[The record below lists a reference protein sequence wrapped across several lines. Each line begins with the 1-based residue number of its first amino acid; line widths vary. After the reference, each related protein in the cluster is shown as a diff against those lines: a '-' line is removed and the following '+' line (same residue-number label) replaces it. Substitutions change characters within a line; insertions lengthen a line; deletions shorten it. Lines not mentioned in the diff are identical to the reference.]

1 MRPPPPLLPH
11 PLGLEDISG
20 SGKWSTTARA
30 RLNCKE
36 KENEKKNSKFPAK
49 MKFCSTDGNWESA
62 LLKIPCCLEARWSG
76 HQATW

>member
-20 SGKWSTTARA
+20 SGKWSTPAGV
-30 RLNCKE
+30 RLNRKE

-49 MKFCSTDGNWESA
+49 MKFLLNWWKPGVSSA
-62 LLKIPCCLEARWSG
+62 QDLMLSG
-76 HQATW
+76 GEVVR